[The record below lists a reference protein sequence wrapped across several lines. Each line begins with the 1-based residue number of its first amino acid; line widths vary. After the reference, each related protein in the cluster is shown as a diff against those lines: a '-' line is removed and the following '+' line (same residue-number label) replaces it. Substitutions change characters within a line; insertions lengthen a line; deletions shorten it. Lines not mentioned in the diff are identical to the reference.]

1 MFLFD
6 TASETSTTER
16 FFETKDISGELNDG
30 SIVAAIL
37 YKKKVS
43 LISKVIYADFETKNS
58 A

>member
-6 TASETSTTER
+6 TASETSTTKR

-30 SIVAAIL
+30 SIVGAIL

-43 LISKVIYADFETKNS
+43 LNF
-58 A
+58 